1 MSARVRVPYHMARL
15 TAWVPPLA
23 LAAPLVD
30 LIVRAETKALE
41 VVIPEL
47 RRDDLDDALRSLG
60 EVGRTLLRWMGN
72 DAIHS
77 VVTDMGETTRSR
89 SDAHWRREVSGALG
103 ETVALETG
111 MTREMTQLWIAE
123 NTARIE
129 GLRDETLR
137 RMRVDI
143 EAAALAGTSPD
154 TLAAKWVRDG
164 LPTRNGNLRGRA
176 NVIARDQLG
185 KLAGQTAEQQQR
197 ALGLVEYMW
206 DDRPA
211 VPRNQRAVHRGR
223 RGARYRW
230 DGAPPGGHPGN
241 AIMCGCRAVA
251 TVPVAQLR
259 AAFT

>member
-1 MSARVRVPYHMARL
+1 MARL

-23 LAAPLVD
+23 LATPLVD
-30 LIVRAETKALE
+30 LIVRAETKALD
-41 VVIPEL
+41 VIIPEL
-47 RRDDLDDALRSLG
+47 RRDDLDDAEQSLD
-60 EVGRTLLRWMGN
+60 EVARTLLRWMGN

-89 SDAHWRREVSGALG
+89 SDAHWRGEVSGALG

-111 MTREMTQLWIAE
+111 LTRETAQLWIAE

-129 GLRDETLR
+129 GLRDETIR
-137 RMRVDI
+137 RMRDDLETAV
-143 EAAALAGTSPD
+143 LSQTNPD

-185 KLAGQTAEQQQR
+185 KLAGQVAEQQQR
-197 ALGLVEYMW
+197 ALGLTEYMW

-230 DGAPPGGHPGN
+230 DGAPPGGHPGH

-251 TVPVAQLR
+251 SVPLAQLR
-259 AAFT
+259 SVFE

>member
-1 MSARVRVPYHMARL
+1 M
-15 TAWVPPLA
+15 
-23 LAAPLVD
+23 D
-30 LIVRAETKALE
+30 LIVRAEAKALA
-41 VVIPEL
+41 VVVPEL
-47 RRDDLDDALRSLG
+47 RQDDLDDAEDSLG
-60 EVGRTLLRWMGN
+60 QVERTLLTWMGN

-77 VVTDMGETTRSR
+77 VVTDMGERIR
-89 SDAHWRREVSGALG
+89 AGSDAHWRREVSGALG
-103 ETVALETG
+103 ETVALNTA

-137 RMRVDI
+137 RMRDDI
-143 EAAALAGTSPD
+143 ETAILSQANPD
-154 TLAAKWVRDG
+154 TLAAKWVREG

-230 DGAPPGGHPGN
+230 DAAPPGGHPGH

-251 TVPVAQLR
+251 SVPFAQLR

>member
-1 MSARVRVPYHMARL
+1 MARL

-23 LAAPLVD
+23 LAVPLVD
-30 LIVRAETKALE
+30 LIVRAEAKALA
-41 VVIPEL
+41 VVVPEL
-47 RRDDLDDALRSLG
+47 RQDDLDDAEDSLG
-60 EVGRTLLRWMGN
+60 QVERTLLTWMGN

-77 VVTDMGETTRSR
+77 VVTDMGERIR
-89 SDAHWRREVSGALG
+89 AGSDAHWRREVSGALG
-103 ETVALETG
+103 ETVALNTA

-137 RMRVDI
+137 RMRDDI
-143 EAAALAGTSPD
+143 ETAILSQANPD
-154 TLAAKWVRDG
+154 TLAAKWVREG

-230 DGAPPGGHPGN
+230 DAAPPGGHPGH

-251 TVPVAQLR
+251 SVPFAQLR
-259 AAFT
+259 AAFS